1 MRNDNDAKSSDADS
15 SSPESMSSG
24 FFMKYSPGDKDEPGP
39 NAQRFFT
46 RYLPPRETTE
56 IHNQELSEVPEPETQ
71 TVLADLQAEHGS
83 TATRRVNPV
92 WPVLMLVALVPL
104 LLGIWQA
111 VRSRHSRI
119 NPSITDS
126 SAVSMD
132 RDQPIIPRTDNHTD
146 PGILPVTNP
155 SFAPSLIKGERR
167 SNSIHSLSSS
177 ALPGPEVLL
186 LRARE
191 FEDRGMLERAE
202 QEYFAILARFPN
214 HQEGTQ
220 GLNRVLSSLSRQ
232 QTAETARRNRET
244 GLKKFRS
251 GDFSPAAMYLSAS
264 VEDGCSD
271 TATLYSLGMSYLKLG
286 RHSEAGRILDRCVAA
301 QPDYAPALVGLAEVE
316 RARGSID
323 RAVLLLRRAREL
335 GGGAEFTPVRITEMI
350 SALEPETKTKQIQPK
365 PVLIVTAVHQ
375 HALPF
380 SRCRGK
386 LTINDSEILFT
397 SDKPSHSFRV
407 SGDAFKNA
415 HASGS
420 QLNLLVGGK
429 ACTLTLEGTSAVD
442 FIKTIGH

>member
-1 MRNDNDAKSSDADS
+1 MRDDNETKSSDTDPIS
-15 SSPESMSSG
+15 SETSSPA
-24 FFMKYSPGDKDEPGP
+24 FFMKYSPGDEEEPEP
-39 NAQRFFT
+39 NANRFFT

-56 IHNQELSEVPEPETQ
+56 IDDQALSEVPECETQ
-71 TVLADLQAEHGS
+71 TVPVDLQAEHGS
-83 TATRRVNPV
+83 TVTRRVNPV
-92 WPVLMLVALVPL
+92 WPALMLVALITL
-104 LLGIWQA
+104 MLGIWQVA
-111 VRSRHSRI
+111 GSRYARS

-126 SAVSMD
+126 SPSVRAD
-132 RDQPIIPRTDNHTD
+132 PDPPITRGADNHTD
-146 PGILPVTNP
+146 ESIL
-155 SFAPSLIKGERR
+155 SFANSSFAASLIKSEHR
-167 SNSIHSLSSS
+167 SNSIRPLSST
-177 ALPGPEVLL
+177 LPGPEAML

-202 QEYFAILARFPN
+202 QEYLAILARFPN
-214 HQEGTQ
+214 HQASTQ

-244 GLKKFRS
+244 GLRMFRS
-251 GDFSPAAMYLSAS
+251 GDYSPAAMYLSAS

-286 RHSEAGRILDRCVAA
+286 RHSEAGKVLDRCVAA
-301 QPDYAPALVGLAEVE
+301 KPDYAPALVGLAEVE

-365 PVLIVTAVHQ
+365 PILQVTAVHQ
-375 HALPF
+375 HAF
-380 SRCRGK
+380 SRCRGR
-386 LTINDSEILFT
+386 LTISDSEILFT

-415 HASGS
+415 RASGS
-420 QLNLLVGGK
+420 QLTLLVGGK
-429 ACTLTLEGTSAVD
+429 VCTLTLEGTTAVD
-442 FIKTIGH
+442 FLKTMGH

>member
-1 MRNDNDAKSSDADS
+1 MRNDNEAKSSDTDS
-15 SSPESMSSG
+15 ISSEGNSPG
-24 FFMKYSPGDKDEPGP
+24 FFVKYSPGDDEEPEP

-56 IHNQELSEVPEPETQ
+56 IDNQELSEVPERETQ
-71 TVLADLQAEHGS
+71 TVPVDLHAEHGS
-83 TATRRVNPV
+83 TATRRINPV

-111 VRSRHSRI
+111 VRSRHSRS

-126 SAVSMD
+126 SSVPMD
-132 RDQPIIPRTDNHTD
+132 PDQPITPGTDNHTD
-146 PGILPVTNP
+146 TAILPFTNP
-155 SFAPSLIKGERR
+155 SFAASLIKGERR
-167 SNSIHSLSSS
+167 SNSIHSPSSR
-177 ALPGPEVLL
+177 ALPGPEVML

-202 QEYFAILARFPN
+202 QEYLAILARFPN
-214 HQEGTQ
+214 HQASM
-220 GLNRVLSSLSRQ
+220 LSLIRVHASLSRERV
-232 QTAETARRNRET
+232 AETARRNRET

-264 VEDGCSD
+264 VADGCSD

-286 RHSEAGRILDRCVAA
+286 RHSEAGKILDRCVAA
-301 QPDYAPALVGLAEVE
+301 KPDYAPALVGLAEVE

-350 SALEPETKTKQIQPK
+350 SALEPETNTKQIQPK
-365 PVLIVTAVHQ
+365 PLLVVTAVHQ
-375 HALPF
+375 HAFPF

-386 LTINDSEILFT
+386 LTISDSEILFT

-420 QLNLLVGGK
+420 QLNLLVSGK
-429 ACTLTLEGTSAVD
+429 VCTLTLEGTSAVD
-442 FIKTIGH
+442 FLKTTGH